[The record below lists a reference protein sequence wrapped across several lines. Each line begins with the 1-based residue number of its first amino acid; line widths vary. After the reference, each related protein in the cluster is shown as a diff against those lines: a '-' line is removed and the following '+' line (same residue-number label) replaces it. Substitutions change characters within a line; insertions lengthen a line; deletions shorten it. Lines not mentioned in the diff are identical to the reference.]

1 MPDFTVTDNRR
12 LTFAGLKQDW
22 RYEATRHH
30 YLKWGIDLK
39 RVRATYDYLS
49 ADTWYRRPAPDS
61 LITGI
66 DSTVIGMQPSAN
78 RVGLYVADRFR
89 LLAPLA
95 VEAGL
100 RYDAASYADDQLL
113 SPRINFVYN
122 PADRTSLRGGWGLY
136 RQSQGIHEIRVEE
149 GEQEFLPAEKVTHW
163 VLGLEH
169 YFNNA
174 ILLRLEGY
182 RKRLDDRHPSYRNW
196 RNDIELFPEM
206 LSDRFRVDIDE
217 TSARGIEL
225 YLKSESGR
233 RLTWWVSYALAQ
245 VEDRVQSITVDTD
258 TQPFAST
265 LPGVNDQ
272 RHTLYVDLNYRPSQ
286 GWHLSMAW
294 QYRTGWPFTEEVLR
308 QAAFEDGTT
317 YLYVTAGEP
326 HGTRY
331 PAFHRA
337 DLRLSRH
344 FETTG
349 GRLSTFLEMINLYN
363 HGNVRRYNYIWRH
376 DDAGQLRLNREAEYW
391 FKLLPSI
398 GVSWSW
404 D

>member
-1 MPDFTVTDNRR
+1 
-12 LTFAGLKQDW
+12 
-22 RYEATRHH
+22 
-30 YLKWGIDLK
+30 
-39 RVRATYDYLS
+39 
-49 ADTWYRRPAPDS
+49 
-61 LITGI
+61 
-66 DSTVIGMQPSAN
+66 MQPSAN